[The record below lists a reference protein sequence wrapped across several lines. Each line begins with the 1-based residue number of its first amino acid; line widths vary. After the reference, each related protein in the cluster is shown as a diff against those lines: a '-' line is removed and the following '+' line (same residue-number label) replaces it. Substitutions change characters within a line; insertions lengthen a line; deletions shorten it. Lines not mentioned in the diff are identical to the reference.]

1 MPGGG
6 TPYEVLEVCAMTTN
20 SPASSSSL
28 RCKIGIH
35 GYAKTTN
42 DDGVSYL
49 VCRRCG
55 KESFPGQSIG
65 PIPLS

>member
-1 MPGGG
+1 
-6 TPYEVLEVCAMTTN
+6 MTANPTR
-20 SPASSSSL
+20 SSSSL
-28 RCKIGIH
+28 RCKVGIH
-35 GYAKTTN
+35 GYVKTTN
-42 DDGVSYL
+42 DDGVAYL

>member
-1 MPGGG
+1 
-6 TPYEVLEVCAMTTN
+6 MTANPTR
-20 SPASSSSL
+20 SSSSL
-28 RCKIGIH
+28 RCKVGIH
-35 GYAKTTN
+35 GYVKTTN
-42 DDGVSYL
+42 DEGVSYL